1 MQTPQNQQNQFLDIY
16 RTGLKTTADMMSASL
31 EGAQRLQ
38 RQQLEMLQNV
48 FDEQVRSV
56 RELADAKS
64 VDEWVALQT
73 RFTGSQL
80 ERAMDFWAQ
89 MWRAV
94 GDNRMAITPV
104 SASSSVASAMRDV
117 AQQAQQETR
126 KHQERKTA

>member
-104 SASSSVASAMRDV
+104 SASTSVASAMRDV

>member
-1 MQTPQNQQNQFLDIY
+1 MQNQFLDIY
-16 RTGLKTTADMMSASL
+16 RTGLKTTADMMTASL

-38 RQQLEMLQNV
+38 RQQLDMLHNV
-48 FDEQVRSV
+48 FDEQVKSV
-56 RELADAKS
+56 RELADAKT

-73 RFTGSQL
+73 RYTGSQL
-80 ERAMDFWAQ
+80 ERAMDFWSQ

-104 SASSSVASAMRDV
+104 SASASVASAMRDV
-117 AQQAQQETR
+117 AQQAQQEAR

>member
-1 MQTPQNQQNQFLDIY
+1 MQNQQNQFLDIY
-16 RTGLKTTADMMSASL
+16 RTGLKTTADMMTASL
-31 EGAQRLQ
+31 EGAQQLQ
-38 RQQLEMLQNV
+38 RQQLEALHSV
-48 FDEQVRSV
+48 FDEQVKSV
-56 RELADAKS
+56 RELAEAKS
-64 VDEWVALQT
+64 VDEWVAVQT

-104 SASSSVASAMRDV
+104 SASASVTSAMRDV

>member
-1 MQTPQNQQNQFLDIY
+1 MQNQFLDIY
-16 RTGLKTTADMMSASL
+16 RTGLKTTADMMTAQL

-38 RQQLEMLQNV
+38 RQQLEMLHNV

-104 SASSSVASAMRDV
+104 SASTSVASAMRDV
-117 AQQAQQETR
+117 AQQAQADSR
-126 KHQERKTA
+126 KQHQERKSA

>member
-1 MQTPQNQQNQFLDIY
+1 MQNQFLDIY

-38 RQQLEMLQNV
+38 RQQLEMMHHA
-48 FDEQVRSV
+48 FDEQVKSV

-64 VDEWVALQT
+64 VDEWMALQT
-73 RFTGSQL
+73 RYTGAQL

-104 SASSSVASAMRDV
+104 SASTSVASAMRDV
-117 AQQAQQETR
+117 AQQAQADSR

>member
-1 MQTPQNQQNQFLDIY
+1 MQNQFLDIY
-16 RTGLKTTADMMSASL
+16 RTGLKTTADMMTASL

-38 RQQLEMLQNV
+38 RQQLEALHTV
-48 FDEQVRSV
+48 LDEQVKSV
-56 RELADAKS
+56 RELADVKS
-64 VDEWVALQT
+64 MDELVALQT
-73 RFTGSQL
+73 RLTGSQL

-104 SASSSVASAMRDV
+104 SASTSVASAMREV

-126 KHQERKTA
+126 RQERKSA

>member
-1 MQTPQNQQNQFLDIY
+1 MQNQQNQFLDIY
-16 RTGLKTTADMMSASL
+16 KTQLKTTADMISASL
-31 EGAQRLQ
+31 EGAERLQ
-38 RQQLEMLQNV
+38 RQQLEMMHNML
-48 FDEQVRSV
+48 DEQVKSV

-73 RFTGSQL
+73 RLAGSQL
-80 ERAMDFWAQ
+80 ERAMEFWAQ

-104 SASSSVASAMRDV
+104 SASASVAGAMRDV

-126 KHQERKTA
+126 KQQERKTAA

>member
-1 MQTPQNQQNQFLDIY
+1 MQNQFLDIY
-16 RTGLKTTADMMSASL
+16 RTSLKTTADMMTASL
-31 EGAQRLQ
+31 EGAERLQ
-38 RQQLEMLQNV
+38 RQQLEMMHNV
-48 FDEQVRSV
+48 FDEQVKSV

-80 ERAMDFWAQ
+80 ERAMEFWAQ

-104 SASSSVASAMRDV
+104 SASTSVASAMRDV
-117 AQQAQQETR
+117 AQETR
-126 KHQERKTA
+126 KHAERKTA

>member
-1 MQTPQNQQNQFLDIY
+1 MQNQFLDIY
-16 RTGLKTTADMMSASL
+16 RTGLKTTADMMTAQL

-38 RQQLEMLQNV
+38 RQQLEMLHNV
-48 FDEQVRSV
+48 FDEQVKSV
-56 RELADAKS
+56 RELAEAKS
-64 VDEWVALQT
+64 VDEWMALQT

-104 SASSSVASAMRDV
+104 SATTSVASAVRE
-117 AQQAQQETR
+117 AAQQETR
-126 KHQERKTA
+126 KQERKTA

>member
-1 MQTPQNQQNQFLDIY
+1 MQNQQNQFLDIY
-16 RTGLKTTADMMSASL
+16 RTQLKTTADMMTASL

-38 RQQLEMLQNV
+38 RQQLEMVHNM
-48 FDEQVRSV
+48 FDEQVKSV
-56 RELADAKS
+56 RELAEAKS

-80 ERAMDFWAQ
+80 ERAMEFWSQ

-104 SASSSVASAMRDV
+104 SASASVASAMRDV

-126 KHQERKTA
+126 KQQERKTA

>member
-1 MQTPQNQQNQFLDIY
+1 MQNPQNQQNQFLDIY

-38 RQQLEMLQNV
+38 RQQLDMLQNV

-104 SASSSVASAMRDV
+104 SATTSVASAMRDV
-117 AQQAQQETR
+117 AQQAQQDTR

>member
-1 MQTPQNQQNQFLDIY
+1 MQNQFLDIY

-38 RQQLEMLQNV
+38 RQQLEMMHHA
-48 FDEQVRSV
+48 FDEQVKSV

-73 RFTGSQL
+73 RYTGAQL

-104 SASSSVASAMRDV
+104 SASTSVASAMRDV
-117 AQQAQQETR
+117 AQQAQADSR
-126 KHQERKTA
+126 KQHQERKSA

>member
-1 MQTPQNQQNQFLDIY
+1 MQNQFLDIY
-16 RTGLKTTADMMSASL
+16 RTGLKTTADMMTAQL

-38 RQQLEMLQNV
+38 RQQLEMLHNV

-80 ERAMDFWAQ
+80 ERAMRSGVFG
-89 MWRAV
+89 RARAAR
-94 GDNRMAITPV
+94 GRP
-104 SASSSVASAMRDV
+104 SSPG
-117 AQQAQQETR
+117 
-126 KHQERKTA
+126 

>member
-1 MQTPQNQQNQFLDIY
+1 MQPQSMQTQFLDIY
-16 RTGLKTTADMMSASL
+16 RTGLKTTADMMTTSL
-31 EGAQRLQ
+31 ESAQQLQ
-38 RQQLEMLQNV
+38 RQQFDALHSV
-48 FDEQVRSV
+48 FDEQVKSV
-56 RELADAKS
+56 RELSEVRS
-64 VDEWVALQT
+64 VDELVALQT

-104 SASSSVASAMRDV
+104 SASTSVASAMRDV
-117 AQQAQQETR
+117 AQQSQQETR